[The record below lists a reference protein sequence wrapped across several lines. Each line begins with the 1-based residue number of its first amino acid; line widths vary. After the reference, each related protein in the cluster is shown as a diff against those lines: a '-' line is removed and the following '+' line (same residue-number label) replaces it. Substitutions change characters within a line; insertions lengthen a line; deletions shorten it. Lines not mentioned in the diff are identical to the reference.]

1 MSHSRQTARE
11 ESQCTTNSLSLTSS
25 PITPSPHLSLIHHDC
40 KLYCPGAEAVSRLR
54 VLGQFLPRGG
64 SHYDGSERETDRPHC
79 MSEHSQRHTPTHLLL
94 VCGTPYCPACI
105 TPNVHC
111 TAEREVCHHCTIPG
125 LLGFIFTTHT
135 TLHTPSPPLLTTHLV
150 SHLDQAAQS
159 EFEYHA
165 PLEGDKVPYIFK
177 DEESRTVVVAV
188 AEVGDYK

>member
-54 VLGQFLPRGG
+54 ILRQFLPRGG

-79 MSEHSQRHTPTHLLL
+79 MSEYSQRHTPTHLLL
-94 VCGTPYCPACI
+94 VCGTPYCPACS

-125 LLGFIFTTHT
+125 LLAFIFTTHT
-135 TLHTPSPPLLTTHLV
+135 TLHTPSPPSSPPTWYPILIRQRRVSLSTMLLLKETKFRT
-150 SHLDQAAQS
+150 
-159 EFEYHA
+159 F
-165 PLEGDKVPYIFK
+165 
-177 DEESRTVVVAV
+177 SRMKNL
-188 AEVGDYK
+188 GR